1 MSIERWFCEYAWLGE
16 LHADVVIEVER
27 ETIVAINPGVP
38 APVDAIRLS
47 GMTIPGL
54 ANAHSHAFH
63 RVLRGLTRPA
73 AKGFWSWRD
82 MMYEVAGRLEPDSY
96 RRLARAVYSEM
107 MMAGIT
113 AVGEFHY
120 LHHQLDGSPYSD
132 PNEMTAA
139 LADAAGEAG
148 IRLTL
153 LDTLYLSSGFGQP
166 VEGVQRRFSDGSAE
180 RWIERVEGLNL
191 GSAVRVGAAIHSVR
205 AVDQK
210 AAETITAWAKE
221 NDVPLHFHLS
231 EQEAENAACL
241 EATGLTPSQF
251 MFEVGALDTTSTAVH
266 ATHLSDDDIALLGE
280 SGTFACLCP
289 STERELGDGI
299 GPAHELRT
307 AGVRLTLGSDSHA
320 VIDLLEEA
328 RLVELHDRLRTH
340 IRGHHSAGDLLRAA
354 TADGMASLGVN
365 SGELRVG
372 CLADFVA
379 VTLASPRTAG
389 ISDPVA
395 AVVFAAT
402 AADVTDVIVGG
413 RHLVASREH
422 TRVGDV
428 GQELASVMS
437 ELTG

>member
-1 MSIERWFCEYAWLGE
+1 MPIDRWFCEYAWLGE
-16 LHADVVIEVER
+16 LHADVVIEVEG
-27 ETIVAINPGVP
+27 ETIVGIHPGVTP
-38 APVDAIRLS
+38 PVDAIRLA

-63 RVLRGLTRPA
+63 RVLRGLNHHA
-73 AKGFWSWRD
+73 ANGFWSWRE

-96 RRLARAVYSEM
+96 RRLARAVYTEM
-107 MMAGIT
+107 VMAGIT

-120 LHHQLDGSPYSD
+120 LHHQIDGSPYSD
-132 PNEMTAA
+132 PNEMAGVLT
-139 LADAAGEAG
+139 DAAAEAG

-153 LDTLYLSSGFGQP
+153 LDALYLSSGFGQP

-180 RWIERVEGLNL
+180 AWIARVEGLNL
-191 GSAVRVGAAIHSVR
+191 GSDVRVGAAIHSVR

-210 AAETITAWAKE
+210 AAETVAAWANK
-221 NDVPLHFHLS
+221 NGVPLHFHLS

-241 EATGLTPSQF
+241 EATGMTPTQF
-251 MFEVGALDTTSTAVH
+251 MSEVGALSATSTAVH
-266 ATHLSDDDIALLGE
+266 ATHLTDDDIALLGE
-280 SGTFACLCP
+280 SGTFACFCP

-340 IRGHHSAGDLLRAA
+340 VRGHHNAGDLLRGA

-365 SGELRVG
+365 AGKLRVG
-372 CLADFVA
+372 YLADFVA
-379 VTLASPRTAG
+379 VTLVSPRTAG
-389 ISDPVA
+389 VGDPAA

-413 RHLVASREH
+413 RHLVVSGEH
-422 TRVGDV
+422 TKLGDV
-428 GQELASVMS
+428 GQELASVIS
-437 ELTG
+437 ELT